1 MIQIKLI
8 YHYSIAK
15 KDKGISFEV
24 FLNTA
29 AAYRQKEDHKLALKF
44 AKQAIKI
51 NPNNAKCNKLMG
63 ILYLDKG
70 NFNKASFISKKH

>member
-1 MIQIKLI
+1 MQ
-8 YHYSIAK
+8 

-44 AKQAIKI
+44 AKKAIKI

-63 ILYLDKG
+63 ILYLDKETLIRQ
-70 NFNKASFISKKH
+70 SFISKKH